1 MKTRTKLLTA
11 VLSTVTAL
19 SCALTAAAAGTTP
32 TITLQGNETAPI
44 SLENGTA
51 SQAILVL
58 KATDFSTVAGADITL
73 TLPESGKVKLTEAEV
88 ADSLKN
94 WTLTENENYKIDLTK
109 GIIKFVDVFNVN
121 SNDIDSLELK
131 LTFTVSDGTIGS
143 HKIGITADLATDE
156 NKLLGDGE
164 KTVTEGYIV
173 IGKKTTPYTVEDIA
187 NINSSVDVET
197 EFIPYGGA
205 YTYADGKYIYYA
217 KDQNTG
223 AIDFTGAT
231 GNITVLKCKLP
242 AAGKT
247 VTSFGASEKI
257 AVPEADAKYEYEKYN
272 GIQFGA
278 YATDKTLDY
287 GTLVIMGDYNAFKEY
302 TGQTDEALLAQIMQ
316 RYDARV
322 EDKTIAEGDGYTFRY
337 GTSNPKSTITVKK
350 VKRTTFMWQSESAI
364 QYAVRLYKLTNGK
377 SYTTVAYSVT
387 GSTYSFS
394 TEIQTEIFTE
404 SAS

>member
-19 SCALTAAAAGTTP
+19 SCALTAAALTAP
-32 TITLQGNETAPI
+32 TLTLQGNENAP
-44 SLENGTA
+44 A
-51 SQAILVL
+51 KLVDGSAEATLTL
-58 KATDFSTVAGADITL
+58 KASDFKDVAGAKLTL
-73 TLPESGKVKLTEAEV
+73 TLPTGI
-88 ADSLKN
+88 
-94 WTLTENENYKIDLTK
+94 TLGNATVTDTATENKWELKSGENYAVKNNTVTL
-109 GIIKFVDVFNVN
+109 VDVFNIG
-121 SNDIDSLELK
+121 DATIKTGALELELK
-131 LTFTVSDGTIGS
+131 FTVKDTSIGQY
-143 HKIGITADLATDE
+143 KIGVAGDFADAKEDLQKGTS
-156 NKLLGDGE
+156 
-164 KTVTEGYIV
+164 EGVLV
-173 IGKKTTPYTVEDIA
+173 IGKEEKSYTAEDIK
-187 NINSSVDVET
+187 NINSKLDVNK

-205 YTYADGKYIYYA
+205 YTYADGKYTYYE
-217 KDQNTG
+217 KDKTTG
-223 AIDFTGAT
+223 EIKFGNAT
-231 GNITVLKCKLP
+231 NVTVLKCKLP
-242 AAGKT
+242 AEGKT

-257 AVPEADAKYEYEKYN
+257 KDPNGTYEYEKYD

-316 RYDARV
+316 RYDAKV
-322 EDKTIAEGDGYTFRY
+322 EDKTIAEGDGYTFKY
-337 GTSNPKSTITVKK
+337 GKSDPKSTITVKK

-364 QYAVRLYKLTNGK
+364 QYAVRLYKLTKGK

-394 TEIQTEIFTE
+394 TEIQTEIFTG